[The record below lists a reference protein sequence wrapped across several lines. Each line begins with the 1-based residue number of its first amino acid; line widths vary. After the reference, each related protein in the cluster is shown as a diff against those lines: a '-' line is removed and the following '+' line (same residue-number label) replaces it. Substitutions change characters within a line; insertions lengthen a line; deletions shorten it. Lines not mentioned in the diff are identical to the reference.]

1 MILLGV
7 DGGGSRTRAVAVDG
21 DGNLQATARAGCGNY
36 QVIGLERLAT
46 LIAEMVDKLGVSA
59 DYLGLGLAGAGRA
72 AEREDILG
80 MVRERF
86 GFKNTVVAT
95 DAQVALVGAHGCEA
109 GLIAISGTG
118 SIVLGRDANGREA
131 RAGGWGPILG
141 DDGSGYDIGLGALR
155 AVLATLDGSGPA
167 TVLSRTLLGAVNLT
181 DWEQLIPFVQKGE
194 ISRQEIAALCPVV
207 FASAKEGDPVAG
219 EIIEKAAA
227 ALGNQVVA
235 VIRSLGMSGS
245 VPLTCVGGVFRE
257 IELLWSRLA
266 DSAVRIGATL
276 YPHDPL
282 LPPVLGAVL
291 LAGGAIP
298 AFEPFSMIK
307 NLIRVGAA
315 IEGDLD

>member
-1 MILLGV
+1 M
-7 DGGGSRTRAVAVDG
+7 
-21 DGNLQATARAGCGNY
+21 
-36 QVIGLERLAT
+36 
-46 LIAEMVDKLGVSA
+46 
-59 DYLGLGLAGAGRA
+59 
-72 AEREDILG
+72 
-80 MVRERF
+80 
-86 GFKNTVVAT
+86 
-95 DAQVALVGAHGCEA
+95 
-109 GLIAISGTG
+109 
-118 SIVLGRDANGREA
+118 LGRDANGREA

-181 DWEQLIPFVQKGE
+181 EWEQLIPFVQKGE

-276 YPHDPL
+276 YRHDPL

-298 AFEPFSMIK
+298 AFKPFSMIK